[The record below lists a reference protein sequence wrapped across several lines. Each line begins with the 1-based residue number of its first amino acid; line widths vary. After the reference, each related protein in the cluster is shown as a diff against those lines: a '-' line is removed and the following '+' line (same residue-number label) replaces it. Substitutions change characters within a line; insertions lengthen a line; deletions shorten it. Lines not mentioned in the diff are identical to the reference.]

1 MRLTAGKPTRNS
13 NSMKQRILGLAA
25 LLFTLALEP
34 VGAQH
39 VIGTRDS
46 LSARVDSVFRAF
58 DRTDAPGCALGVYR
72 DGRIVYA
79 RGYGMANLELAVP
92 ITPRTVFDVG
102 SVSKQFA
109 ALTMLLLE
117 QDGRLRLDDPVRRV
131 IPEMPPY
138 ADSLTWLNL
147 LSHTGG
153 VRDFLTLMSLA
164 GTSFEGF
171 ADTLDYMRTISR
183 SATTNFPIGTR
194 YLYSNSGWVLMA
206 AATKRATGKTISE
219 FAEERIFGPLGMT
232 DTRWHWD
239 HTAIYPNRAQGYAP
253 RPPARGGFRIA
264 MSQFSQFAGPGGVHT
279 TVVDLLRWF
288 ENFDNARV
296 GTREMLTRL
305 QTPARLRD
313 GSPVPAGSGSHYG
326 LGVSLGSYR
335 GLRTVSHG
343 GAWAGYRAHVVRFP
357 EQRLSAA
364 CLCNVTDA
372 GPDTLVYKAAAV
384 YLAPHMTADTVTT
397 WATAL
402 KSERRATLNR
412 EALNRLAGFWRNDS
426 LGEVRRT
433 RVSGDTLF
441 YGLGQLTQL
450 VPLGPRRAR
459 LESPTEGLWELT
471 FEGDSS
477 GVPTRVWVRT
487 RANTRV
493 WRRVIPPNLAPAQ
506 LAEYAGD
513 WYSPEIDATW
523 VIAVDSST
531 LSLTRGSRRLRS
543 TLENVGRDVFADRNS
558 ANLLEFARDAQGRP
572 STFLV
577 QAGRVRN
584 LRFERRAVREQLAVP
599 AGER

>member
-1 MRLTAGKPTRNS
+1 M
-13 NSMKQRILGLAA
+13 LGFAA
-25 LLFTLALEP
+25 LLLAFGPEG
-34 VGAQH
+34 VRAQQ

-58 DRTDAPGCALGVYR
+58 DRTDGPGCALGVYQG
-72 DGRIVYA
+72 GRIVYA
-79 RGYGMANLELAVP
+79 RGYGMANLELGVP

-109 ALTMLLLE
+109 ALSMLLLE
-117 QDGRLRLDDPVRRV
+117 QDGHLRLGDPVRRV

-138 ADSLTWLNL
+138 ADSLTWLHL

-206 AATKRATGKTISE
+206 AATKRATGNTISD
-219 FAEERIFGPLGMT
+219 FAGERIFQPLGMT

-253 RPPARGGFRIA
+253 RPRPGGYRIA

-288 ENFDNARV
+288 ENFDSARV
-296 GTREMLTRL
+296 GTREMLTRV

-313 GSPVPAGSGSHYG
+313 GSPVPAGVGSHYG
-326 LGVSLGSYR
+326 LGVNLGSYR

-343 GAWAGYRAHVVRFP
+343 GSWAGYRAHVVRFP
-357 EQRLSAA
+357 DQRLAAA
-364 CLCNVTDA
+364 CLCNVTNA

-384 YLAPHMTADTVTT
+384 YLSPHLTADTVAA

-412 EALNRLAGFWRNDS
+412 ETLSRLTGFWRNDS

-433 RVSGDTLF
+433 MVSGDTLF
-441 YGLGQLTQL
+441 YGLGQLTRL

-459 LESPTEGLWELT
+459 LESPIEGLWELT

-477 GVPTRVWVRT
+477 GAPTRLWVRT

-493 WRRVIPPNLAPAQ
+493 WHRVIPPNPAPAQ

-513 WYSPEIDATW
+513 WYSSEIDATW
-523 VIAVDSST
+523 VIAVDSSA

-543 TLENVGRDVFADRNS
+543 TLEHVGRDVFADRNS
-558 ANLLEFARDAQGRP
+558 SNLLEFTRDAQGRP

-584 LRFERRAVREQLAVP
+584 LRFERRSAREPAALP
-599 AGER
+599 AGQR

>member
-1 MRLTAGKPTRNS
+1 MTP
-13 NSMKQRILGLAA
+13 RILGLAA
-25 LLFTLALEP
+25 LLLALASVP
-34 VGAQH
+34 IRAQH
-39 VIGTRDS
+39 VIGARDS

-58 DRTDAPGCALGVYR
+58 DRTDGPGCALGVYR

-79 RGYGMANLELAVP
+79 RGYGMANLELGVP
-92 ITPRTVFDVG
+92 ISPRTVFDVG

-117 QDGRLRLDDPVRRV
+117 QDGRLRLDDPVRRM
-131 IPEMPPY
+131 IPELPGY
-138 ADSLTWLNL
+138 ADSVTWLHL

-164 GTSFEGF
+164 GASFEGY

-206 AATKRATGKTISE
+206 AAAKRATGRTISE
-219 FAEERIFGPLGMT
+219 FAEERIFRPLGMT

-253 RPPARGGFRIA
+253 RQAGGFRIA

-288 ENFDNARV
+288 ENFDSARV
-296 GTREMLTRL
+296 GTREMLTRV
-305 QTPARLRD
+305 QTPARMRD
-313 GSPVPAGSGSHYG
+313 GSPVPAGGGSHYG
-326 LGVSLGSYR
+326 LGLGLGSYR

-364 CLCNVTDA
+364 CLCNVTNA

-384 YLAPHMTADTVTT
+384 YLAPHLTTDTVTA

-412 EALNRLAGFWRNDS
+412 ETLNRLAGFWRNDS

-433 RVSGDTLF
+433 RLKGDTLL
-441 YGLGQLTQL
+441 YGLGQLTPL
-450 VPLGPRRAR
+450 IPLGPMRAR
-459 LESPTEGLWELT
+459 LESPVEGLWEAT

-477 GVPTRVWVRT
+477 GFPTRVRIRT

-493 WRRVIPPNLAPAQ
+493 WHRVIPPNLAPAQ
-506 LAEYAGD
+506 LAEYAGE

-523 VIAVDSST
+523 VIAVDSSA
-531 LSLTRGSRRLRS
+531 LSLTRGARRLRS
-543 TLENVGRDVFADRNS
+543 TLENVGQDVFADRNS
-558 ANLLEFARDAQGRP
+558 SNLLEFARDAQGRP
-572 STFLV
+572 ATFLV

-584 LRFERRAVREQLAVP
+584 LRFERRPVREPSGLP
-599 AGER
+599 AGQR